1 MEKPKLN
8 ILIYVLDDYQPTL
21 EAISI
26 SFDKAGIK
34 DYKVFNS
41 SIKFIESLNEDVHI
55 AVIDYWLKGAN
66 VNGLQVCRLLLEKYP
81 QCFVIIMSGQ
91 EDNDVIVDFLNSGAD
106 RYIIRKDQVW
116 IEKLLAYVKE
126 GVTVV
131 QKNLDW
137 YYELI
142 SRKKDLAEAHAQHAQ
157 HNR

>member
-8 ILIYVLDDYQPTL
+8 ILIYVLDDYQATL
-21 EAISI
+21 DAISI
-26 SFDKAGIK
+26 CFDNAEIGGYRLFTSADEFIK
-34 DYKVFNS
+34 
-41 SIKFIESLNEDVHI
+41 SLNEDVHI
-55 AVIDYWLKGAN
+55 AVIDYWLKGTN
-66 VNGLQVCRLLLEKYP
+66 IINGLQVCRLLLEKYP

-106 RYIIRKDQVW
+106 RYIVRKNTEW
-116 IEKLLAYVKE
+116 IEKLLVYVRE
-126 GVTVV
+126 GIVVV

-142 SRKKDLAEAHAQHAQ
+142 SRKKELAESHAQ

>member
-8 ILIYVLDDYQPTL
+8 ILIYVLDDYQATL
-21 EAISI
+21 DAISI
-26 SFDKAGIK
+26 SFDNAEIRGYRLFTSADDFIK
-34 DYKVFNS
+34 
-41 SIKFIESLNEDVHI
+41 SLNDDVHI
-55 AVIDYWLKGAN
+55 AVIDYWLKGAD

-106 RYIIRKDQVW
+106 RYIVRKDAKW
-116 IEKLLAYVKE
+116 IEKLLGYVKE
-126 GVTVV
+126 GIVVV

-142 SRKKDLAEAHAQHAQ
+142 SRKKQLAQSHAQ